1 VIAHTDRLDSHAGP
15 SVFRR
20 RQLIVLGSDVTA
32 LAVVRDAFHLGV
44 SSVVV
49 DNRSGIAAASRFAH
63 AEIHAAA
70 GTADLV
76 PRIRALAERA
86 PSALL
91 ATNDVW
97 LRTIVANREELCASG
112 MDILHPN
119 NASLEICLDKRRFAT
134 WCAEAWLP
142 APRPYAVASDA
153 GAAADRAVEFPVL
166 VRPAKTVHSKV
177 IATAPKAVEV
187 RSDRDLAQCLAGYR
201 SAGAVPV
208 VEESLLGRRLQQ
220 FSVGA
225 AVSASGMMT
234 VVARKL
240 RPLPD
245 ACAVG
250 SLVEATEQPDVER
263 LARRALFALDYHG
276 IAEVEILRD
285 EDSGEAFLIEVNAR
299 PWLQFALAAAR
310 GRDLLAFALERRAS
324 VRAAPTPHSPQKA
337 LWLDFRNDL
346 RVCFGEHGLVRTGR
360 LGLGDYLRSIAHAN
374 VFARWSLS
382 DPLPVWRDFS
392 TRVRGALGRALR
404 SR

>member
-1 VIAHTDRLDSHAGP
+1 
-15 SVFRR
+15 
-20 RQLIVLGSDVTA
+20 
-32 LAVVRDAFHLGV
+32 
-44 SSVVV
+44 
-49 DNRSGIAAASRFAH
+49 
-63 AEIHAAA
+63 
-70 GTADLV
+70 
-76 PRIRALAERA
+76 LAERA

-91 ATNDVW
+91 ATSDVW
-97 LRTIVANREELCASG
+97 LRSIVAHRETLCANG
-112 MDILHPN
+112 MDILHPSN
-119 NASLEICLDKRRFAT
+119 ESLEICLDKRRFAA

-142 APRPYAVASDA
+142 APRPYMVTPDA
-153 GAAADRAVEFPVL
+153 TTKADCAVEFPVL
-166 VRPAKTVHSKV
+166 VRPAKPVHSKV
-177 IATAPKAVEV
+177 VPAAPKAVEV
-187 RSDRDLAQCLAGYR
+187 RSDRDLARCLAGYR

-225 AVSASGMMT
+225 AVSGSGIMT

-240 RPLPD
+240 RPPPD

-250 SLVEATEQPDVER
+250 SLVEATEQPDVES
-263 LARRALFALDYHG
+263 LAKRALSALDYHG

-324 VRAAPTPHSPQKA
+324 ARGAPAPQAPQKA

-346 RVCFGEHGLVRTGR
+346 RVCFGEQGLVRTGR

-382 DPLPVWRDFS
+382 DPLPMWKDFS
-392 TRVRGALGRALR
+392 ARARTALSRALR
-404 SR
+404 LR